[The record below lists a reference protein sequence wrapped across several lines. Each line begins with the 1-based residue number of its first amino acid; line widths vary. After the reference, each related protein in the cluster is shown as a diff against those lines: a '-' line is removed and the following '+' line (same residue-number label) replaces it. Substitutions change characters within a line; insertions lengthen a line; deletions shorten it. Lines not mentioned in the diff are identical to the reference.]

1 MQVDEMAAHFER
13 EHGDGERQRDPEA
26 PGHIDEFR
34 ARASRRRGD
43 FRLQRHAAD
52 WACAGVVLTNLW
64 VHRAGVD
71 CALERGLCWER
82 RCRVGRMLMRGARRR
97 MSWLR

>member
-1 MQVDEMAAHFER
+1 MQVDNMPAHFER
-13 EHGDGERQRDPEA
+13 EHRDRERQRNPKA

-34 ARASRRRGD
+34 ARASRFCRD

-52 WACAGVVLTNLW
+52 RTCAGVVLTNLW

-71 CALERGLCWER
+71 RALERGLWLKR
-82 RCRVGRMLMRGARRR
+82 RCRVVRMLVRGARQR